1 MKKFLRLAEQGFV
14 ILGLFFFSGA
24 LGIGAIGDIL
34 PSAVVTSVRY
44 LVWFGSSFLVIFHWK
59 KTLITASRDL
69 LLCILTVLSL
79 ISFFWSEFPDFTLFN
94 MKEVLMMTSFGLYFA
109 TRFNLKEQVQLIAL
123 TLLIGAFLSLVFAIG
138 LPSIGKHGAD
148 HPGAWRGVYG
158 YKNNLGSMMV
168 LCSLAL
174 FSLPKGTSKLY
185 RWTGFSFALLLMLL
199 STSKTSLVLSF
210 LLILI
215 MVFYKKFRWQGKISV
230 IFIDIGIL
238 ILGCVALVIFSNWVE
253 LISGLGKD
261 PTLTGRTP
269 LWSAVI
275 ARLMERPLLGYG
287 RDAYWAPKSK
297 FAVEAGKSISGWI
310 PPHAHNGFIDI
321 ALDVGFIG
329 LLVFLISF
337 VLSFARALKRA
348 YATKDLEEL
357 WPLAFLT
364 FLAMNNMTESFLMRL
379 ANLYWVLYITV
390 ALTVS
395 QKKLV
400 RKNIT

>member
-1 MKKFLRLAEQGFV
+1 
-14 ILGLFFFSGA
+14 
-24 LGIGAIGDIL
+24 
-34 PSAVVTSVRY
+34 
-44 LVWFGSSFLVIFHWK
+44 
-59 KTLITASRDL
+59 
-69 LLCILTVLSL
+69 
-79 ISFFWSEFPDFTLFN
+79 
-94 MKEVLMMTSFGLYFA
+94 
-109 TRFNLKEQVQLIAL
+109 
-123 TLLIGAFLSLVFAIG
+123 
-138 LPSIGKHGAD
+138 
-148 HPGAWRGVYG
+148 
-158 YKNNLGSMMV
+158 
-168 LCSLAL
+168 
-174 FSLPKGTSKLY
+174 
-185 RWTGFSFALLLMLL
+185 
-199 STSKTSLVLSF
+199 
-210 LLILI
+210 